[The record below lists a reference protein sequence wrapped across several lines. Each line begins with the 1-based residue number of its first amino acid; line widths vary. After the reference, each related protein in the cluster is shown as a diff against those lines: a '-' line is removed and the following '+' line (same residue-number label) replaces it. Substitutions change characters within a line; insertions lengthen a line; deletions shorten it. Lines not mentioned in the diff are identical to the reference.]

1 MTIGESIDVNL
12 SGFYN
17 IEKQIINFKDYGSN
31 SSRTRTLVIG
41 VRKDLKDI
49 TPYDIFPSKE
59 NNQTLREIIGKYP
72 PLKIMGEISQ
82 QDIYH
87 HFRKYSP
94 NMIEWIKDIKEG
106 QSAFDNLDPL
116 KIPHRIVNGKI
127 IYNKNKNG
135 DKYTRCFWDKVA
147 PCIHTRNDIMSIQA
161 TIHPKDNRVFS
172 IRELMDL
179 MTIPNSFNW
188 QELSFESLNSLSLSD
203 KEKFLK
209 QEAINIRQAIGE
221 AVPTVI
227 FNKIAKNI
235 IKAESKTITNKY
247 AKEIFKREE
256 LFNNTIK
263 LYQFIKQNND
273 NFTLSSLSKI
283 AEFANAER
291 DNLSAFYT
299 TQSISYSL
307 LKELPDFKGK
317 TALKILKPAV
327 GLGSFINLLAVKY
340 QDKKIQLDVI
350 EKNSNTVELLKLLQN
365 SIALPNIT
373 INYINADFLSFV
385 SDVKYDIVV
394 GNPPFGK
401 VDNKSLLVEYS
412 NNNNFYNKD
421 TSNLFSLFLE
431 KALLLGDYVAF
442 ITPKSLLNATEFN
455 KTRELIENN
464 YTVKSIIDYGENGF
478 NVVKIETIGIILKN
492 LKNEHYDVK
501 IESYITQSIHYINN
515 ENLFDSDFNTWL
527 IYKNEF
533 FIKIKET
540 LLFVIYTSFRD
551 RIITKKLTKCNGKIR
566 VLKSRNIGNNKVI
579 NIENYDTYI
588 NSLENLA
595 VAKFINSNTI
605 LVPNFTYDPRACF
618 MPENC
623 IADGSVAI

>member
-1 MTIGESIDVNL
+1 
-12 SGFYN
+12 
-17 IEKQIINFKDYGSN
+17 
-31 SSRTRTLVIG
+31 
-41 VRKDLKDI
+41 
-49 TPYDIFPSKE
+49 
-59 NNQTLREIIGKYP
+59 
-72 PLKIMGEISQ
+72 
-82 QDIYH
+82 
-87 HFRKYSP
+87 
-94 NMIEWIKDIKEG
+94 
-106 QSAFDNLDPL
+106 
-116 KIPHRIVNGKI
+116 
-127 IYNKNKNG
+127 
-135 DKYTRCFWDKVA
+135 
-147 PCIHTRNDIMSIQA
+147 MSIQA

-412 NNNNFYNKD
+412 N
-421 TSNLFSLFLE
+421 
-431 KALLLGDYVAF
+431 
-442 ITPKSLLNATEFN
+442 
-455 KTRELIENN
+455 
-464 YTVKSIIDYGENGF
+464 
-478 NVVKIETIGIILKN
+478 
-492 LKNEHYDVK
+492 
-501 IESYITQSIHYINN
+501 
-515 ENLFDSDFNTWL
+515 
-527 IYKNEF
+527 
-533 FIKIKET
+533 
-540 LLFVIYTSFRD
+540 
-551 RIITKKLTKCNGKIR
+551 
-566 VLKSRNIGNNKVI
+566 
-579 NIENYDTYI
+579 
-588 NSLENLA
+588 
-595 VAKFINSNTI
+595 
-605 LVPNFTYDPRACF
+605 
-618 MPENC
+618 
-623 IADGSVAI
+623 

>member
-1 MTIGESIDVNL
+1 MVC
-12 SGFYN
+12 Y
-17 IEKQIINFKDYGSN
+17 
-31 SSRTRTLVIG
+31 
-41 VRKDLKDI
+41 
-49 TPYDIFPSKE
+49 
-59 NNQTLREIIGKYP
+59 
-72 PLKIMGEISQ
+72 
-82 QDIYH
+82 
-87 HFRKYSP
+87 
-94 NMIEWIKDIKEG
+94 
-106 QSAFDNLDPL
+106 
-116 KIPHRIVNGKI
+116 
-127 IYNKNKNG
+127 
-135 DKYTRCFWDKVA
+135 
-147 PCIHTRNDIMSIQA
+147 
-161 TIHPKDNRVFS
+161 
-172 IRELMDL
+172 
-179 MTIPNSFNW
+179 
-188 QELSFESLNSLSLSD
+188 
-203 KEKFLK
+203 
-209 QEAINIRQAIGE
+209 
-221 AVPTVI
+221 
-227 FNKIAKNI
+227 
-235 IKAESKTITNKY
+235 
-247 AKEIFKREE
+247 
-256 LFNNTIK
+256 
-263 LYQFIKQNND
+263 
-273 NFTLSSLSKI
+273 
-283 AEFANAER
+283 
-291 DNLSAFYT
+291 
-299 TQSISYSL
+299 
-307 LKELPDFKGK
+307 
-317 TALKILKPAV
+317 ILH
-327 GLGSFINLLAVKY
+327 
-340 QDKKIQLDVI
+340 
-350 EKNSNTVELLKLLQN
+350 
-365 SIALPNIT
+365 
-373 INYINADFLSFV
+373 
-385 SDVKYDIVV
+385 
-394 GNPPFGK
+394 
-401 VDNKSLLVEYS
+401 
-412 NNNNFYNKD
+412 NNNFYNID

>member
-31 SSRTRTLVIG
+31 SSRTRTLFIG